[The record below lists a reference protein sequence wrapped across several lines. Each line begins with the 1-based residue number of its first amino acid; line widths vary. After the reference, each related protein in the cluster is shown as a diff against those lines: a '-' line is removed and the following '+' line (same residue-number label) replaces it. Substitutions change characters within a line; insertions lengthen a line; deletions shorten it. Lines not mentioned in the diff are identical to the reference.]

1 MCFVKT
7 NRGIQGSL
15 EDQLK
20 IMKIIKYIIRVY
32 KKKKNGFSLKG
43 GGLTPNINFVLAIL
57 EIFR

>member
-43 GGLTPNINFVLAIL
+43 GGV
-57 EIFR
+57 